1 MTTTYTQLHESPSMS
16 YVYSTITTRDRESK
30 FRGVYTDRLTGLVDL
45 TIGHDKLFRNTQFEN
60 NTRIMNNDCLIFE
73 NKLSILS
80 VSIEVEELS
89 ATVQC

>member
-60 NTRIMNNDCLIFE
+60 SKCHVFAENNTRIMNNDCLIFE
-73 NKLSILS
+73 NKLSTISLYRS
-80 VSIEVEELS
+80 
-89 ATVQC
+89 